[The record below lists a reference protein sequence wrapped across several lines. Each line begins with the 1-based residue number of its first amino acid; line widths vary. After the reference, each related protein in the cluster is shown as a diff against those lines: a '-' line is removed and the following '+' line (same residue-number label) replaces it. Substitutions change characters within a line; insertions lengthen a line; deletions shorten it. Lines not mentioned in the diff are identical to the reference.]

1 MYLRMW
7 RLSSESWRL
16 FLPSQDLQWELCA
29 TWTESSA
36 GVCQAR
42 SAWPNGTG
50 ALLAT
55 TLPDQHAAPPFAPAL
70 VRQPQPWQISA
81 QVRWG
86 PSNPAQLSS
95 SPPKQKETLC
105 YNCWNRKVPTACLTP
120 WCPCPMLFECVP
132 EIDSPWPQESPGV
145 DFQMRKEKKKTTQD
159 YTVAPVWPGSKG
171 PDGDWVTDS
180 LGIGSHCGERQNL
193 KLKDGARKEMVIGK
207 ITA

>member
-1 MYLRMW
+1 MKIWTGGVEFWKLT
-7 RLSSESWRL
+7 SFST
-16 FLPSQDLQWELCA
+16 FLPQDLQWELCA
-29 TWTESSA
+29 TWTEGSA
-36 GVCQAR
+36 GVCRAR

-55 TLPDQHAAPPFAPAL
+55 TLPDQHAAPPFAPSL
-70 VRQPQPWQISA
+70 VRQPQPQQISA

-145 DFQMRKEKKKTTQD
+145 DFQMRKRKKKQPKTRL
-159 YTVAPVWPGSKG
+159 WPQF
-171 PDGDWVTDS
+171 DRALRDQME
-180 LGIGSHCGERQNL
+180 IG
-193 KLKDGARKEMVIGK
+193 
-207 ITA
+207 